1 MKKLIHNFKLDAIEN
16 KPEIN
21 IPYDIN
27 SEIINI
33 KPKSKNIENS
43 KIIKE
48 LTIFDNPN
56 SEKFNLSNKDQVFNE
71 NYYYFME
78 KADIYEYFY
87 KYNYLDYIAPR
98 LNDKIALE
106 NIVIQDIFKSEHKFL
121 YRFVCKFY
129 NINEFRLQIGIKNVI
144 NFNSYLISSNKNIKR
159 LLFFKNFDNV
169 IQKEK
174 FIALYHYL
182 LKGL

>member
-1 MKKLIHNFKLDAIEN
+1 
-16 KPEIN
+16 
-21 IPYDIN
+21 
-27 SEIINI
+27 
-33 KPKSKNIENS
+33 
-43 KIIKE
+43 
-48 LTIFDNPN
+48 
-56 SEKFNLSNKDQVFNE
+56 
-71 NYYYFME
+71 ME

-87 KYNYLDYIAPR
+87 NNKYLDYIAPR

-144 NFNSYLISSNKNIKR
+144 NFNSYLISSDKNMKS
-159 LLFFKNFDNV
+159 LLFFKNFDN
-169 IQKEK
+169 IFQKEN
-174 FIALYHYL
+174 FIGLYHFL